1 MTRTAIIPPALR
13 AVHDQWH
20 FAPAVRA
27 GNLVFCS
34 GIIGTSPDGNP
45 PAHGL
50 DGAQATTADRDAPLT
65 ALMAVRDPAAQFA
78 TAFQALATILGA
90 AGTDLAH
97 VVELTTY
104 HVDMARHMETFM
116 QVRARFLAPPYPAWT
131 AVEVAGLIVP
141 GGLVELR
148 AVAQMPQLERDMGP

>member
-1 MTRTAIIPPALR
+1 MPRNAIIPPALQ

-27 GNLVFCS
+27 GQLVFCS
-34 GIIGTSPDGNP
+34 GIIGTSRDGARP
-45 PAHGL
+45 VSGL
-50 DGAQATTADRDAPLT
+50 EGAQATTAKADAPLD
-65 ALMAVRDPAAQFA
+65 ALVAVRDPADQFA
-78 TAFQALATILGA
+78 TAFEALQAILAA
-90 AGTDLAH
+90 AGSDLAH

-104 HVDMARHMETFM
+104 HVEMARHMATFM
-116 QVRARFLAPPYPAWT
+116 EVRAQFLAPPYPAWT

-148 AVAQMPQLERDMGP
+148 AVATLPADDVAR

>member
-1 MTRTAIIPPALR
+1 MTRTPIIPPALQ

-27 GNLVFCS
+27 GGLIFCS

-45 PAHGL
+45 PSSGL
-50 DGAQATTADRDAPLT
+50 AGAEATTRDGSAPLT
-65 ALMAVRDPAAQFA
+65 ALMAVREPAAQFA
-78 TAFQALATILGA
+78 TAFEALRAILQA
-90 AGTDLAH
+90 AGADLGDL
-97 VVELTTY
+97 VELTTY

-116 QVRARFLAPPYPAWT
+116 QVRARYIPPPYPAWT

-148 AVAQMPQLERDMGP
+148 AVAAAPA

>member
-1 MTRTAIIPPALR
+1 MTRDAIIPPALQ

-27 GNLVFCS
+27 GGLVFCS
-34 GIIGTSPDGNP
+34 GIIGTSPDGKAP
-45 PAHGL
+45 RSGL
-50 DGAQATTADRDAPLT
+50 AGAEATTADRDAPLT
-65 ALMAVRDPAAQFA
+65 ALIAVRDPAEQFA
-78 TAFQALATILGA
+78 TAFEALQAILRA
-90 AGTDLAH
+90 AGTDLHH

-104 HVDMARHMETFM
+104 HVEMTRHMAAFM
-116 QVRARFLAPPYPAWT
+116 EVRSRYLAAPYPAWT

-148 AVAQMPQLERDMGP
+148 AVAAMPPDRSAR

>member
-1 MTRTAIIPPALR
+1 MTRDAIIPPALR

-27 GNLVFCS
+27 GNLLFCS

-45 PAHGL
+45 PVTGL
-50 DGAQATTADRDAPLT
+50 AGAEATTADPDAPLT
-65 ALMAVRDPAAQFA
+65 ALVAVRDPAAQFA
-78 TAFQALATILGA
+78 TAFEALAAILAA
-90 AGTDLAH
+90 AGAGLDD

-104 HVDMARHMETFM
+104 HVDMARHMDTFM
-116 QVRARFLAPPYPAWT
+116 HVRARYLTAPYPAWT

-148 AVAQMPQLERDMGP
+148 AVASLSAGPA